1 MSGDLIQY
9 QSGSAVPREVRRTGR
24 AVRRYQANGLVRTAA
39 VDADADVAQA
49 KVDNLTMV
57 TGAAMSAVVRVA
69 QAQRQLELLAPEAA
83 GRLAMLA
90 DDHVLGMGEL
100 LADLRRDMRR
110 R

>member
-1 MSGDLIQY
+1 VTNLEPYSGNT
-9 QSGSAVPREVRRTGR
+9 AVPREIRRTGR
-24 AVRRYQANGLVRTAA
+24 AIRRYQSGGLIRTAA

-69 QAQRQLELLAPEAA
+69 QAQRQLEMLAPEAA

-90 DDHVLGMGEL
+90 DDHVLGISET
-100 LADLRRDMRR
+100 LADLRRDTRR